1 VVHTSTNV
9 LVCVNGNHVTTIKRD
24 RAEPWTSYPPDLGK
38 DVQDAPAAASF
49 DGALDDVRVITGA
62 LPCE

>member
-9 LVCVNGNHVTTIKRD
+9 LVCVNGQSRD
-24 RAEPWTSYPPDLGK
+24 DINATAPNLGTSYPPDLGK